1 MKKMM
6 NKKTLAI
13 LVAGVALLALPLF
26 ASAEEKLV
34 VQDAG
39 ANNVFSVD
47 DQGGVGFNHPAP
59 IYAADVVSKGNAPI
73 SQLHFS
79 LDGTDSG
86 GYLTSVLPNNFW
98 ISSGAVFDNTAGGWI
113 QKDPDGRSVF
123 FGSGTVGFR
132 AFLQEGNTPG
142 VPMTNVNVAMLM
154 DYSGNMKV
162 RGGLQMN
169 NGTGV
174 TQPACNSSNQGM
186 LWMTKGS
193 TDTVAICAS
202 KGGALGWYPLSF

>member
-1 MKKMM
+1 MFVG
-6 NKKTLAI
+6 A
-13 LVAGVALLALPLF
+13 VALLTLPLV
-26 ASAEEKLV
+26 AAAEDKLV
-34 VQDAG
+34 VEDAG
-39 ANNVFSVD
+39 ANKVFSVD
-47 DQGGVGFNHPAP
+47 DAGIVGVNNPAP
-59 IYAADVVSKGNAPI
+59 NYAADIVSYGNASK

-98 ISSGAVFDNTAGGWI
+98 ISSGAVYDQGAGGWI

-132 AFLQEGNTPG
+132 AFLQEGNTAG
-142 VPMTNVNVAMLM
+142 AVMTNINVAMLM
-154 DYSGNMKV
+154 DYDGNMKV

-174 TQPACNSSNQGM
+174 SQPACNSSSQGM
-186 LWMTKGS
+186 MWMTKGS
-193 TDTVAICAS
+193 TDAVEICAS
-202 KGGALGWYPLSF
+202 KGGTLAWYPISF